1 MRKLVLTGIAVAGLA
16 AATAGA
22 ASYFAPVPPKA
33 QQQIKQ
39 RASLYAYM
47 PARVPAGFRF
57 VRWNYTAKPLPV
69 IREFFRSK
77 THLTWEIT
85 FVASPQ
91 RGTCPRGE
99 KSFQV
104 DGNKV
109 YWSHTLNEQQAWRCV
124 TGSDNKLVRLTAA
137 TPIPAT
143 RFASSGLAQV
153 AAAGLRIK

>member
-1 MRKLVLTGIAVAGLA
+1 
-16 AATAGA
+16 
-22 ASYFAPVPPKA
+22 VPLKA
-33 QQQIKQ
+33 QQQIEQ
-39 RASLYAYM
+39 RARLYAYV

-57 VRWNYTAKPLPV
+57 VRWNYTAKPVPV
-69 IREFFRSK
+69 MREFFRSK

-85 FVASPQ
+85 FVVSPQ

-109 YWSHTLNEQQAWRCV
+109 YWSHTRNEQQAWRCV
-124 TGSDNKLVRLTAA
+124 TGSNHKLVRLTAA

-143 RFASSGLAQV
+143 QFASSGLAQV
-153 AAAGLRIK
+153 AAAGLRIKRS